1 MKKTMRK
8 IMIVVAAAL
17 MVMVMAVPSFAV
29 SYPLSATVHFYSPSA
44 TVTQYGGTTV
54 NVPYWNTGAM
64 VTYQTGFTTNFT
76 TAFPTPSGV
85 THQYEDVQPTVMDAI
100 YDVYYYLNNN
110 SNNGIT
116 IGWDGSSTPNGAYL
130 YQLNGVSQIPEKI
143 QSHYWKGYSW
153 HIYLNGTSNSWNSS
167 TRTGLIP
174 YYASNMPL
182 EDDDEIYV
190 RFLESEETW

>member
-8 IMIVVAAAL
+8 IMIVFVAAL
-17 MVMVMAVPSFAV
+17 MVMMMAVPSFAV
-29 SYPLSATVHFYSPSA
+29 TYPLSTTVYFYA
-44 TVTQYGGTTV
+44 QGGNVTQYGGDIIS
-54 NVPYWNTGAM
+54 VPAINTGAQ

-100 YDVYYYLNNN
+100 YDVYYYLNNY

-130 YQLNGVSQIPEKI
+130 YQLNGVSQIPEII
-143 QSHYWKGYSW
+143 QSNYWKGYSW
-153 HIYLNGTSNSWNSS
+153 HIFLNQVTNSWNGT
-167 TRTGLIP
+167 TRKGLIP

-182 EDDDEIYV
+182 QDGDKVYV
-190 RFLESEETW
+190 RFLESEQSW